1 MPPHPQHPPQPH
13 PRPPAVGTGSSHE
26 PDTLAGLILSL
37 PPRKGLPAHP
47 KLHEGCYEHPVVV
60 LSQTASSRNDVVVL
74 LVRHP
79 IPVLSQKRRRSLS
92 NWLANSTVQV
102 TSFNKTNIH
111 DRFPGARGRDRRRR
125 LGYLPIYPATH
136 PDTTLQLR
144 LDRCPPL
151 RLKSYVNIRNK
162 HTVPLTILRAYNS
175 SGIRFALASASYREL
190 VGQANFQSP
199 TSFILSVDAGSIAIT
214 GDDTFP
220 SKTAPLKTGRPVP
233 EANKSRPRQSPTYAT
248 VLVSS
253 RTPVP
258 GEAPISARPATESSS
273 NHPST
278 HPYQPSTHPYQTSTH
293 PYQPSTHVTVLVA
306 SQAPIHPSAPVPART
321 QPLPATRSLFNTHGS
336 ASAQPGLPVAYGTF
350 PAASAMPVTPRASVN
365 ITRFQLGAENRP
377 LLATERPSL
386 PSTRATPRTTTS
398 SQPDTLPLYY
408 SNRLDNDGDGDSQNG
423 RPPAAVV
430 FIMLGFLF
438 YMVWSTWV
446 HRDDIGSAL

>member
-1 MPPHPQHPPQPH
+1 MPPHPPQPH
-13 PRPPAVGTGSSHE
+13 PRPPAVGTESSHE

-151 RLKSYVNIRNK
+151 RLKSYVKIRDK
-162 HTVPLTILRAYNS
+162 HTVPLTILRPYNS

-190 VGQANFQSP
+190 VSQANFQSP
-199 TSFILSVDAGSIAIT
+199 TSFLLSADAGSNAIT
-214 GDDTFP
+214 GNDTPP
-220 SKTAPLKTGRPVP
+220 SNTAPAKTGRPVP
-233 EANKSRPRQSPTYAT
+233 EANRSRARQSPTYAT

-258 GEAPISARPATESSS
+258 GKAPISARPATQGSS

-278 HPYQPSTHPYQTSTH
+278 PPYQPSTH

-306 SQAPIHPSAPVPART
+306 SQAPVPPSAPVLART
-321 QPLPATRSLFNTHGS
+321 QLPPATHSLFNTHGS
-336 ASAQPGLPVAYGTF
+336 ASAHPGLPVAYGMF
-350 PAASAMPVTPRASVN
+350 PVASAMPVIPKASVN
-365 ITRFQLGAENRP
+365 IARFQLGAENRP
-377 LLATERPSL
+377 LLATEGPSL
-386 PSTRATPRTTTS
+386 SSTRATPRTTTS
-398 SQPDTLPLYY
+398 GQPDTLPLYY
-408 SNRLDNDGDGDSQNG
+408 SNRLDNDGDGDPQNG

-430 FIMLGFLF
+430 LIMLGFLF
-438 YMVWSTWV
+438 YTAWLAWV